1 MQSLSFFISSC
12 GFLLVLV
19 PLNFVLHSLNFSF
32 PAVGMSLFVLP
43 CNWSSQGSSGQLHS
57 SRWVTRPSE
66 AHWGVNKLDTL
77 RHKTLWRPSAN

>member
-43 CNWSSQGSSGQLHS
+43 CNWSSQGPVASSILAGGLHD
-57 SRWVTRPSE
+57 
-66 AHWGVNKLDTL
+66 HQKLTEGS
-77 RHKTLWRPSAN
+77 TSWTP